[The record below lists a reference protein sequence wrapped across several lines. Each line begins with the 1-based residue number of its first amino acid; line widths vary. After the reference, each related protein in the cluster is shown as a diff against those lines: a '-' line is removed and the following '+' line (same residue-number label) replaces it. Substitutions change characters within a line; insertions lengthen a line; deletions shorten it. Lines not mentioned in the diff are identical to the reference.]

1 MDKFILVKNPELEEF
16 LKKYNISD
24 EILKTE
30 CYFVGDSETPQWF
43 IPEKYVSLRKNLVTA
58 DLSYVV
64 GHLRHGHYELE
75 LSDEEYEEFK
85 KMDNYN
91 KKEYICDCGEII
103 IDDYDMD
110 DYGEII
116 NIQE

>member
-1 MDKFILVKNPELEEF
+1 MDKFILLKNPELEEF

-43 IPEKYVSLRKNLVTA
+43 IPEEYISLRKNLVTA
-58 DLSYVV
+58 DLSYIV
-64 GHLRHGHYELE
+64 GHLRYGHYELE

-85 KMDNYN
+85 KMSKED
-91 KKEYICDCGEII
+91 KKEYICENGKII
-103 IDDYDMD
+103 IDDYDLN
-110 DYGEII
+110 DYGELI
-116 NIQE
+116 NLQE

>member
-1 MDKFILVKNPELEEF
+1 MNKFILVKNPELEEF

-43 IPEKYVSLRKNLVTA
+43 IPEKYISLGKNLVTA

-64 GHLRHGHYELE
+64 GHLRYGHYELE

-85 KMDNYN
+85 KMSKEE
-91 KKEYICDCGEII
+91 KKDYICDCGEIV
-103 IDDYDMD
+103 IDDYDLN
-110 DYGEII
+110 DYGELI
-116 NIQE
+116 NLQE

>member
-1 MDKFILVKNPELEEF
+1 MNKFILVKNPELEEF

-24 EILKTE
+24 EILKTD

-43 IPEKYVSLRKNLVTA
+43 IPEKYVSLRKNLITA

-64 GHLRHGHYELE
+64 GHLRHGHYELK

-85 KMDNYN
+85 KMSKEE
-91 KKEYICDCGEII
+91 KKDYICDCGKIV
-103 IDDYDMD
+103 IDDFYLNDH
-110 DYGEII
+110 GEVI

>member
-43 IPEKYVSLRKNLVTA
+43 IPEKYIFSSKNLVRA
-58 DLSYVV
+58 DISYIV
-64 GHLRHGHYELE
+64 GHL
-75 LSDEEYEEFK
+75 S
-85 KMDNYN
+85 
-91 KKEYICDCGEII
+91 
-103 IDDYDMD
+103 
-110 DYGEII
+110 
-116 NIQE
+116 

>member
-1 MDKFILVKNPELEEF
+1 MDKFILVKTPELEEF

-43 IPEKYVSLRKNLVTA
+43 IPDKYISSGKNLVRA
-58 DLSYVV
+58 DISYID
-64 GHLRHGHYELE
+64 GYLRYGHYELE
-75 LSDEEYEEFK
+75 LSDEDYKEFINLSDEDK
-85 KMDNYN
+85 KD
-91 KKEYICDCGEII
+91 YIRDCGEIV
-103 IDDYDMD
+103 IDDYDVN

-116 NIQE
+116 NIQY

>member
-43 IPEKYVSLRKNLVTA
+43 IPDKYIYSEKNLVTA
-58 DLSYVV
+58 DLSYIV
-64 GHLRHGHYELE
+64 GYLRYGHYELE

-85 KMDNYN
+85 KMSNYD
-91 KKEYICDCGEII
+91 KKEYICENGEII
-103 IDDYDMD
+103 IDDYDMN

-116 NIQE
+116 NMRY

>member
-1 MDKFILVKNPELEEF
+1 MDKFVLVKNPELEEF

-43 IPEKYVSLRKNLVTA
+43 IPDKYISLKKNLVTG
-58 DLSYVV
+58 DLSYIV
-64 GHLRHGHYELE
+64 GHLRYGHYELK

-85 KMDNYN
+85 KMSNYD

-103 IDDYDMD
+103 IDDYDLN

>member
-24 EILKTE
+24 EILKTD

-43 IPEKYVSLRKNLVTA
+43 IPEKYVSLRKNRVTA
-58 DLSYVV
+58 DLSYIV
-64 GHLRHGHYELE
+64 GHLRYGHYELE
-75 LSDEEYEEFK
+75 LSDEDYKEFISL
-85 KMDNYN
+85 N
-91 KKEYICDCGEII
+91 KEDKEDYIRDCGEII
-103 IDDYDMD
+103 VDDFDMN

-116 NIQE
+116 NMRY